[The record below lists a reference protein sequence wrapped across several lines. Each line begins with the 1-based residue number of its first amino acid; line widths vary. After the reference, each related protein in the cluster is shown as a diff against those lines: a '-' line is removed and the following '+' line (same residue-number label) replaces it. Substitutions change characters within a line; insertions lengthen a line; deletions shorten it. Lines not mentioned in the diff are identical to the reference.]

1 MQLTVLLPNEV
12 LLDEAVQKVTAEAE
26 NGSFCL
32 LPRHVDFVAALVP
45 GLLVFEKEGGQET
58 FIAIDEGVLVKFGDT
73 VLVSTRNG
81 VRGKQLGEL
90 KDAIESQFKVLDERE
105 KKTRSAMAKIEA
117 GFVRKFLE
125 IQKNV

>member
-1 MQLTVLLPNEV
+1 
-12 LLDEAVQKVTAEAE
+12 
-26 NGSFCL
+26 
-32 LPRHVDFVAALVP
+32 VDFVAALVP
-45 GLLVFEKEGGQET
+45 GLLAFESEGGEET
-58 FIAIDEGVLVKFGDT
+58 FVAVDEGVLVKFGDT

-90 KDAIESQFKVLDERE
+90 KEAIESQFMVLDERE